1 MLTNI
6 NENEPKETNIELKKR
21 INARFKNGPGAS
33 FLDNGDLYSG
43 QWKDGKRE
51 GFGICKFFKGGYYK
65 GDWIADKF

>member
-43 QWKDGKRE
+43 
-51 GFGICKFFKGGYYK
+51 
-65 GDWIADKF
+65 